1 MAINFLDYTEKLCSG
16 IGRNTIISILLWVCR
31 YFTWVPPYFIVNKF
45 KFSLT
50 SNFSKIVSKESI
62 TTSHFF
68 MALLLSIVWEKG
80 ESYKLILNLSLVSL
94 HGHARHWWFGGGYYW
109 KAWPD
114 RILACNLGSDWHHIQ
129 PPPHHPAPTFG
140 IIVPIM
146 VSNRRKK
153 GKVTKKWFGH
163 CRKIPR
169 AWGFYYLK

>member
-1 MAINFLDYTEKLCSG
+1 MWQVKTLSENWVQFSQKIYLFTMAINFLDYTEKLCSG

-129 PPPHHPAPTFG
+129 PPPSPHVRDHCP
-140 IIVPIM
+140 
-146 VSNRRKK
+146 NN
-153 GKVTKKWFGH
+153 GK
-163 CRKIPR
+163 
-169 AWGFYYLK
+169 